1 MNAIIGLNKQNISI
15 RYWVANL
22 LSSTYPTFHLLT
34 TRHGTEAGTETPKNF
49 MTFLTMFLTGIW
61 SNPITISSI
70 RYLLSSHIA
79 YAKPITLDSFL
90 LEFIDACNAEFGSL
104 HEVFLD
110 ESKKN
115 IIFKDKA

>member
-1 MNAIIGLNKQNISI
+1 M
-15 RYWVANL
+15 
-22 LSSTYPTFHLLT
+22 
-34 TRHGTEAGTETPKNF
+34 
-49 MTFLTMFLTGIW
+49 
-61 SNPITISSI
+61 SSI

-115 IIFKDKA
+115 IIFKDKL